1 MPITDKF
8 LTHFTAP
15 TKLHKLQ
22 MHKYLLSKYIQVR
35 IRWSKQLREAAWQA
49 TRNKGRSRQ
58 PQQTSFFFNR
68 EEAAASNNLKYF
80 GRSLWMSKQR
90 QVQKYYVS
98 WLVPGSIDAS
108 CYVVRKRD
116 ARPQQPSQT
125 LRQSP
130 RDSGCT
136 WREEGY
142 LRGCVM
148 SPKNTPGWDP
158 ERAVGRVYPAKCVL
172 YF

>member
-1 MPITDKF
+1 MPLPDKF

-15 TKLHKLQ
+15 KKPHKLQ

-49 TRNKGRSRQ
+49 TWNKGRSRQ
-58 PQQTSFFFNR
+58 PQQTSFFFKR
-68 EEAAASNNLKYF
+68 EEAAASNNPEYF
-80 GRSLWMSKQR
+80 GRTLRVSKQR
-90 QVQKYYVS
+90 QLQKYYIS
-98 WLVPGSIDAS
+98 WIVPGSIDAS
-108 CYVVRKRD
+108 CYVVKKRD

-136 WREEGY
+136 WRAGGY
-142 LRGCVM
+142 LRGCVL
-148 SPKNTPGWDP
+148 SPKKHSGLSSWTCRRP
-158 ERAVGRVYPAKCVL
+158 RISC
-172 YF
+172 